1 MKTRLRVVPDTQRKP
16 LQKKVTEEED
26 KEEVTRPR
34 HSNTT
39 HYPPQTSTTRTTQT
53 HHSHNH
59 SRKRRE
65 AAKSDRNQAQSQR
78 KPKAAARRAPQVRRT
93 KQRRRQQQYKRKKQH
108 FTVIQ
113 KSVRSLKTSDRVW
126 EIQREVEV
134 CKLDAILSSDTWRL
148 SGVETRP
155 HVYRCLIFLKRKNKH
170 GVGILLNKRWR
181 KTGPVERVHQ
191 RASCC
196 YTDYSQ

>member
-26 KEEVTRPR
+26 KEEVREHLPTCTEMYHCASNAAETRPR

-59 SRKRRE
+59 SRRRRE
-65 AAKSDRNQAQSQR
+65 AAKSDRNQAKSQR

-93 KQRRRQQQYKRKKQH
+93 KQRRRQQQHKRKNKQNDC

-113 KSVRSLKTSDRVW
+113 KSVRSLKTSDRV
-126 EIQREVEV
+126 
-134 CKLDAILSSDTWRL
+134 
-148 SGVETRP
+148 
-155 HVYRCLIFLKRKNKH
+155 
-170 GVGILLNKRWR
+170 
-181 KTGPVERVHQ
+181 
-191 RASCC
+191 
-196 YTDYSQ
+196 